1 MSINI
6 PGYRIIRKINS
17 GGMST
22 VYLAIQISV
31 GRIVALKV
39 MSPGLTSDPAF
50 NERFQREA
58 TIVGQLS
65 HPNIV
70 SIYDIGREDDLN
82 YIAMDYLPG
91 GSLHDKMINGLTGAE
106 VVRVTKDIANALD
119 HAHEKGYIHR
129 DIKPENIL
137 FRSDNSAVLS
147 DFGVAKVMIGV
158 SRMTHVGTVVGTPQ
172 YMSPE
177 QARGQTVDARS
188 DLYSLGVVFYEM
200 LTGSLP
206 FPGDDAVTIALK
218 HISAPIPR
226 LPLQYQAYQKILDKF
241 LAKDSM
247 QRFQRG
253 REITEAFDHFDAI
266 LRATYNTSTST
277 PHLSVF
283 ALFRALCSAAIH
295 SIYWRWKKIQR
306 TLFGKDSEDY
316 SLSSV
321 SNNRVPVK
329 LTTRVQAGVVIDEP
343 PPRKKNRIIFFSR
356 VSIFS
361 LLVWL
366 GGSLAMHYHFQKN
379 INSLPK
385 FLQSAIRSTIA
396 FLPFVS
402 DEKEKTITAE
412 NLNIN
417 ASSESLSSTNP
428 STMETQQLSSKSTQ
442 PAEVISSG
450 TTRAQNTSA
459 ISVEMKMEAPEKTA
473 STYALTINVTPKKSR
488 VKLLNTSSKY
498 SDGITLAPG
507 RYQVELSKPGYVTK
521 TEWVEIKN
529 QAIEFNYQLV
539 EEPIE
544 KSQPVKNVTLPL
556 SETAKTNS
564 SFIRVAAGSFIMG
577 DDNNPLS
584 VPARKVVIPKAFLI
598 GKYEITF
605 DEYDLFVKATDRPQP
620 GDNGWGRETHPVIN
634 VSWSDAQAYVQWL
647 SKNTGKK
654 YRLPTEA
661 EWEYVAKGGSK
672 TRFWWGDDE
681 LDAKGKANCRRGCY
695 SNYSGLFGSKTAP
708 VGSYPANGFGIHD
721 MAGNVAEWVQDC
733 YKDQIDNSPSTGT
746 AQESQEC
753 QTRSVRG
760 GSTKNNAQDLASA
773 SRDHFPADNYSEVI
787 GFRVVMELP

>member
-6 PGYRIIRKINS
+6 PGYRIVRKINS

-106 VVRVTKDIANALD
+106 VIRVTKDIANALE

-218 HISAPIPR
+218 HISAPVPR
-226 LPLQYQAYQKILDKF
+226 LPLQYHAYQKILDKF

-253 REITEAFDHFDAI
+253 REICEAFEHFDASI
-266 LRATYNTSTST
+266 RASFSTST
-277 PHLSVF
+277 ATESLSVF
-283 ALFRALCSAAIH
+283 ALFRALCSAAAAQVM
-295 SIYWRWKKIQR
+295 RRLKKTPLRMTTYVQQGIDVDEVLPPKNKR
-306 TLFGKDSEDY
+306 FFIWPLVGAFVVLVSLPFIPSLTDTKTELITEHNTESNTDTEPNTASATLAQ
-316 SLSSV
+316 SSS
-321 SNNRVPVK
+321 SNASTSNQDTELQLAQVEP
-329 LTTRVQAGVVIDEP
+329 LTT
-343 PPRKKNRIIFFSR
+343 
-356 VSIFS
+356 
-361 LLVWL
+361 
-366 GGSLAMHYHFQKN
+366 
-379 INSLPK
+379 
-385 FLQSAIRSTIA
+385 
-396 FLPFVS
+396 
-402 DEKEKTITAE
+402 
-412 NLNIN
+412 
-417 ASSESLSSTNP
+417 SS
-428 STMETQQLSSKSTQ
+428 
-442 PAEVISSG
+442 
-450 TTRAQNTSA
+450 QNTSVA
-459 ISVEMKMEAPEKTA
+459 TTEPTVPTF
-473 STYALTINVTPKKSR
+473 ALTIHVTPKKSR
-488 VKLLNTSSKY
+488 IKLLNMPNKY
-498 SDGITLAPG
+498 KGGMALASG
-507 RYQVELSKPGYVTK
+507 RYSVEISSPGYITQ

-529 QAIEFNYQLV
+529 QAVEFNYQLI
-539 EEPIE
+539 EAPIE
-544 KSQPVKNVTLPL
+544 KNQTEKSLSSMPEQKNKNTSAFVR
-556 SETAKTNS
+556 
-564 SFIRVAAGSFIMG
+564 IAAGQFMMG

-584 VPARKVVIPKAFLI
+584 ISARKVVIPKAFLVS
-598 GKYEITF
+598 KYEVTF
-605 DEYDLFVKATDRPQP
+605 DEYDLFVKATNRPQP
-620 GDNGWGRETHPVIN
+620 GDNGGGREAHPVIN
-634 VSWSDAQAYVQWL
+634 VSWADAQAYIQWL
-647 SKNTGKK
+647 SKSTGKK
-654 YRLPTEA
+654 YRLPSEA
-661 EWEYVAKGGSK
+661 EWEYMARAGTA
-672 TRFWWGDDE
+672 TRFWWGDNE
-681 LDAKGKANCRRGCY
+681 LDAKGRANCRRGCY

-708 VGSYPANGFGIHD
+708 VGSYPANAFGIYD
-721 MAGNVAEWVQDC
+721 TAGNVAEWVQDC
-733 YKDQIDNSPSTGT
+733 YQEKLDANTTTNATTNATTSTD
-746 AQESQEC
+746 SQEC

-760 GSTKNNAQDLASA
+760 GSTKNNVQDLASA
-773 SRDHFPADNYSEVI
+773 TRDHQPPESYNEVT
-787 GFRVVMELP
+787 GFRVVVESP

>member
-6 PGYRIIRKINS
+6 PGYRIVRKINS

-106 VVRVTKDIANALD
+106 VIRVTKDIANALD

-226 LPLQYQAYQKILDKF
+226 LPLQYHAYQKILDKF
-241 LAKDSM
+241 LAKDSN

-253 REITEAFDHFDAI
+253 REISEAFEHFDASI
-266 LRATYNTSTST
+266 RASFNTSTASES
-277 PHLSVF
+277 LSVF
-283 ALFRALCSAAIH
+283 ALFRALCSATATQVM
-295 SIYWRWKKIQR
+295 RRLKKVPAKMATHVQQEIDISEKVPQKNKR
-306 TLFGKDSEDY
+306 FFVWLFLGVFVVVA
-316 SLSSV
+316 SLLFIPTYTNNHTVALSPSSV
-321 SNNRVPVK
+321 SNMSTSNQQNLSDQQFILNQEAELQLAQVEP
-329 LTTRVQAGVVIDEP
+329 LT
-343 PPRKKNRIIFFSR
+343 
-356 VSIFS
+356 VSS
-361 LLVWL
+361 
-366 GGSLAMHYHFQKN
+366 
-379 INSLPK
+379 
-385 FLQSAIRSTIA
+385 QSASTA
-396 FLPFVS
+396 AAPVP
-402 DEKEKTITAE
+402 EPATPAAE
-412 NLNIN
+412 PIVP
-417 ASSESLSSTNP
+417 TF
-428 STMETQQLSSKSTQ
+428 
-442 PAEVISSG
+442 
-450 TTRAQNTSA
+450 
-459 ISVEMKMEAPEKTA
+459 
-473 STYALTINVTPKKSR
+473 ALTIHVTPKKSR
-488 VKLLNTSSKY
+488 IKLLNRADKY
-498 SDGITLAPG
+498 NEGMTLASG
-507 RYQVELSKPGYVTK
+507 RYQIELSSSGYITQ
-521 TEWVEIKN
+521 TEWIEIKN
-529 QAIEFNYQLV
+529 QAVEFNYQLI
-539 EEPIE
+539 EDSRIE
-544 KSQPVKNVTLPL
+544 KPSTEEKSNARKPERPLASTAATEDTKNAPAFVR
-556 SETAKTNS
+556 
-564 SFIRVAAGSFIMG
+564 IAAGSFTMG
-577 DDNNPLS
+577 DDENPLS
-584 VPARKVVIPKAFLI
+584 LAARKVVIVKAFLI
-598 GKYEITF
+598 GRFEVTF
-605 DEYDLFVKATDRPQP
+605 DEYDLFVKATERAQP
-620 GDNGWGRETHPVIN
+620 GDNGWGRETHPVMN

-647 SKNTGKK
+647 SKKSGKK
-654 YRLPTEA
+654 YRLATEA
-661 EWEYVAKGGSK
+661 EWEYVARAG
-672 TRFWWGDDE
+672 TTTDFWWGDSD
-681 LDAKGKANCRRGCY
+681 LDAKGRANCRRGCY

-708 VGSYPANGFGIHD
+708 VGSYPANPFGIHD
-721 MAGNVAEWVQDC
+721 TAGNVAEWVQDC
-733 YKDQIDNSPSTGT
+733 YKEPSDAAATSE
-746 AQESQEC
+746 QQEC
-753 QTRSVRG
+753 QTRVVRG

-773 SRDHFPADNYSEVI
+773 NRDHSPQDTYSEVI

>member
-70 SIYDIGREDDLN
+70 SIYDIGREEDLN

-106 VVRVTKDIANALD
+106 VIRVTKDIANALD

-226 LPLQYQAYQKILDKF
+226 LPLQYHAYQKILDKF
-241 LAKDSM
+241 LAKDSS

-253 REITEAFDHFDAI
+253 REISEAFEHFDASI
-266 LRATYNTSTST
+266 RASFSTST
-277 PHLSVF
+277 ASESLSVF
-283 ALFRALCSAAIH
+283 ALFRALCSATAAQVVL
-295 SIYWRWKKIQR
+295 RLKKIYA
-306 TLFGKDSEDY
+306 LLLGKDPD
-316 SLSSV
+316 SV
-321 SNNRVPVK
+321 SAYYAANNKQAPLK
-329 LTTRVQAGVVIDEP
+329 MTTRVQQELDLDESPPKKRKLFYIWPILGTVV
-343 PPRKKNRIIFFSR
+343 
-356 VSIFS
+356 V
-361 LLVWL
+361 
-366 GGSLAMHYHFQKN
+366 LA
-379 INSLPK
+379 SLPFISTHIRSK
-385 FLQSAIRSTIA
+385 TESSTAESSAESAITLALSSQSNMSASNQDIELQLAQQAPLTISA
-396 FLPFVS
+396 QHTSV
-402 DEKEKTITAE
+402 
-412 NLNIN
+412 
-417 ASSESLSSTNP
+417 ASSIAVAASAV
-428 STMETQQLSSKSTQ
+428 
-442 PAEVISSG
+442 PA
-450 TTRAQNTSA
+450 
-459 ISVEMKMEAPEKTA
+459 
-473 STYALTINVTPKKSR
+473 YALTIHVTPKKSR
-488 VKLLNTSSKY
+488 IKLLNTPEKY
-498 SDGITLAPG
+498 KDGMTLTSG
-507 RYQVELSKPGYVTK
+507 RYQVELSNPGYTTQ
-521 TEWVEIKN
+521 TEWIEIKN
-529 QAIEFNYQLV
+529 QAIEFHFKLL
-539 EEPIE
+539 EELKPTNASADEIAS
-544 KSQPVKNVTLPL
+544 KKLKGKNSGQPLASTSATENTKNASTFV
-556 SETAKTNS
+556 
-564 SFIRVAAGSFIMG
+564 RVAAGSFIMG
-577 DDNNPLS
+577 DDNNAQSL
-584 VPARKVVIPKAFLI
+584 PARKVVIPKAFLI
-598 GKYEITF
+598 GRFEVTF
-605 DEYDLFVKATDRPQP
+605 DEYDIFVKATDRAQP
-620 GDNGWGRETHPVIN
+620 GDNGWGRESHPVIN
-634 VSWSDAQAYVQWL
+634 VSWSDAQAYVKWL
-647 SKNTGKK
+647 SKKTGKK

-661 EWEYVAKGGSK
+661 EWEYMARAG
-672 TRFWWGDDE
+672 TTTDFWWGDNE
-681 LDAKGKANCRRGCY
+681 LDAKGRANCRRGCY

-708 VGSYPANGFGIHD
+708 VGSYPANPLGIHD
-721 MAGNVAEWVQDC
+721 TAGNVAEWVQDC
-733 YKDQIDNSPSTGT
+733 YKEQTETNPATTS
-746 AQESQEC
+746 ESQEC
-753 QTRSVRG
+753 QTRVVRG
-760 GSTKNNAQDLASA
+760 SSTKNNAQDLASA
-773 SRDHFPADNYSEVI
+773 TRDHYPPDTYSEVI